1 MQFPFSKAC
10 QTNSH
15 NASVPNDEFMPC
27 SVIISLLAP
36 TGVTFPLRLARENDK
51 NNTNNNTSVNLLQR
65 LLYNFPPNPEFE
77 HGYFFIFSWLYLNVI
92 SITHMHNLKA
102 DPAMTLYNIWS

>member
-65 LLYNFPPNPEFE
+65 ILYNFPPNPEFE
-77 HGYFFIFSWLYLNVI
+77 HGYFF
-92 SITHMHNLKA
+92 NLFLA
-102 DPAMTLYNIWS
+102 LPQCYQYHPHA

>member
-15 NASVPNDEFMPC
+15 NASVPNDEFMLC

-51 NNTNNNTSVNLLQR
+51 NNTDNNTSVNLLQR

-77 HGYFFIFSWLYLNVI
+77 HGYFF
-92 SITHMHNLKA
+92 NLFLA
-102 DPAMTLYNIWS
+102 LPQCYQYHPHA